1 MTRRR
6 KFSDTGVEALKP
18 KAARYTSPDP
28 EMRGH
33 YVRVMPSGAK
43 SFVAVA
49 RDPNGKQVWATIGA
63 ADKMGIEKARTL
75 ARDAIERIR
84 QGLPPVEQK
93 AAPVTFNDVQDGY
106 LKRHVV
112 AKGLLSEYE
121 IRRCLDV
128 YVIPQWGKREF
139 VSIRRG
145 DVAALLDKIED
156 ENGARQADSVLAIV
170 RGVCNWFA
178 ARNDNYVSPIVRG
191 MRRTVPKDRA
201 RERILTDD
209 EIRVIWKHSEGTF
222 GAMMQLA
229 LATAQRREK
238 LMTIKWDDVSI
249 DGVWHVPSDDRE
261 KGTGG
266 DLKLSALALEIIRN
280 QSRIG
285 KNPYVF
291 AGRGDGHFNGM
302 SRAKIN
308 FDKRVKEEA
317 QAKLA
322 PWVIHDLRRTGR
334 SLMSRAGVRPDIA
347 ERVLGHVIGGVEG
360 IYDRHAYRD
369 EKGDALERLGA
380 LLDTIIKNDPSA
392 NVVPIRKAA
401 Q

>member
-28 EMRGH
+28 ELRGH

-75 ARDAIERIR
+75 AREAIERIR

-93 AAPVTFNDVQDGY
+93 AAPVTFNDVSDGY

-112 AKGLLSEYE
+112 AKGLLSEHE

-156 ENGARQADSVLAIV
+156 ENGARQADAVLAIV
-170 RGVCNWFA
+170 RGICNWFA
-178 ARNDNYVSPIVRG
+178 ARNDDYLSPIVRG

-201 RERILTDD
+201 RERILTD
-209 EIRVIWKHSEGTF
+209 EELRTVWQHTGTSGTF
-222 GAMMQLA
+222 GAMVRLA

-238 LMTIKWDDVSI
+238 LMTMKWDDISV
-249 DGVWHVPSDDRE
+249 DGVWRVPSDDRE

-266 DLKLSALALEIIRN
+266 DLKLSDLALEIVRS
-280 QSRIG
+280 QTRMG
-285 KNPYVF
+285 TNPYVF
-291 AGRGDGHFNGM
+291 AGRGDGHFNGI
-302 SRAKIN
+302 SKTKAAFDKRAKI
-308 FDKRVKEEA
+308 
-317 QAKLA
+317 A
-322 PWVIHDLRRTGR
+322 PWVVHDLRRTAR

-347 ERVLGHVIGGVEG
+347 ERVMGHVIAGVEG

>member
-28 EMRGH
+28 ELRGH

-49 RDPNGKQVWATIGA
+49 RDPDGKQVWATIGA
-63 ADKMGIEKARTL
+63 ADKMGIEKARGL
-75 ARDAIERIR
+75 AREAIERIR
-84 QGLPPVEQK
+84 QGLPPVERK
-93 AAPVTFNDVQDGY
+93 TAPETFQDVSDGY
-106 LKRHVV
+106 LKRHVD
-112 AKGLLSEYE
+112 AKGLLSEKE
-121 IRRCLDV
+121 IRRCIDV

-170 RGVCNWFA
+170 RGISNWFA
-178 ARNDNYVSPIVRG
+178 ARNDDYVSPIVRG
-191 MRRTVPKDRA
+191 MRRTTPKDRA

-209 EIRVIWKHSEGTF
+209 EIRALWKHADGTF
-222 GAMMQLA
+222 GAMMQFA

-238 LMTIKWDDVSI
+238 VMTIKWDDVSV

-266 DLKLSALALEIIRN
+266 DLKLSPLALEIIGR

-285 KNPYVF
+285 ENPYIF
-291 AGRGDGHFNGM
+291 AGRGEGHFNGM

-308 FDKRVKEEA
+308 LDNRAKEA
-317 QAKLA
+317 QAAIA
-322 PWVIHDLRRTGR
+322 PWVIHDLRRTAR

-347 ERVLGHVIGGVEG
+347 ERVMGHVIAGVEG
-360 IYDRHAYRD
+360 IYDRHVYRD
-369 EKGDALERLGA
+369 EKGDALARLGA
-380 LLDTIIKNDPSA
+380 LLRSIINEPTP
-392 NVVPIRKAA
+392 NVVPMRKAA
-401 Q
+401 TK